1 MCNSFAESKLL
12 KPATWS
18 LAFISITEYNK
29 NKEWMRDKR
38 EWKEDERTDHEPA
51 NNMEACNEI
60 DAVLGVLICKNLFL
74 CSRQK
79 TDYYLLMM
87 PGDKTR
93 TYWRGSIRD
102 AIHVYAH
109 PA

>member
-1 MCNSFAESKLL
+1 
-12 KPATWS
+12 
-18 LAFISITEYNK
+18 
-29 NKEWMRDKR
+29 
-38 EWKEDERTDHEPA
+38 
-51 NNMEACNEI
+51 MEACNEI
-60 DAVLGVLICKNLFL
+60 DAVLGVLKNLFL
-74 CSRQK
+74 CNRQK

-93 TYWRGSIRD
+93 TYWRGSIWD